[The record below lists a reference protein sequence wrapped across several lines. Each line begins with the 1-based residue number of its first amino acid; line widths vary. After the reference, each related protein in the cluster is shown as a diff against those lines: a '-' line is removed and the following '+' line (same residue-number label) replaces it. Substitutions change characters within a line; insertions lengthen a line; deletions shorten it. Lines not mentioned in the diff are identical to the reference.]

1 MYTLKIA
8 SFVGVLLAT
17 RGTSATVVTDKPSV
31 ADGKTFDF
39 VIVGA
44 GLSGLTV
51 ANKLSGRNFSTL
63 VIEAGPDGSWNDAVK
78 YADDLPYPPVFC
90 NRNYP
95 QYDENGKK
103 MAQTIAAGGCIGGS
117 TSINGMVWYR
127 PTKTEI
133 DRLEALGN
141 PGWNWATLQPY
152 MEAIERNIPP
162 NEEQIRQGAAYDPDV
177 HGHHGLV
184 NTSFPIPMRIPQAV
198 HLYKKALQV
207 AFPGLS
213 IGNDLSNRTSVIS
226 ASTSWTIWPELST
239 GKTRRCSAADALL
252 WEPSQHRTSLTVLA
266 NHTVTSIIFDHG
278 TTARGV
284 SFADALSRN
293 SDRKIYKVRAKKGVI
308 LAAGT
313 LGTAPVLERSGIGKS
328 DILLAAG
335 VQQLVNLPG
344 VGANLNDQPGSAV
357 SALVSE
363 RYQNDKSIID
373 GRNIFGPEISLV
385 NIDQIW
391 KSSSSAISAS
401 LTEPSSL
408 RSRAHSLVNA
418 GAAVT
423 IEGAEMILNTTIEL
437 IVNNRL
443 PIAEVVAE
451 SYPTSLNA
459 PFWPLMPLSRGHI
472 HIQSADPFENA
483 RITPRFLTDTFD
495 QEVGVAVARRIRD
508 VFTNE
513 AFDGIVENA
522 YQYPPLG
529 VNASDSQYLD
539 WYRQSAIGSSH
550 WIGATAMLPRALGGV
565 VDPRLRVYGTNNLH
579 IVDAGILPFQLTSHT
594 MSTLYAV
601 AQRAAQIILEDC

>member
-1 MYTLKIA
+1 MYALKVATHMGIA
-8 SFVGVLLAT
+8 LVAYSA
-17 RGTSATVVTDKPSV
+17 SATLITDNS
-31 ADGKTFDF
+31 AIANGKAFDF

-51 ANKLSGRNFSTL
+51 ANKLSAQNFSTL

-103 MAQTIAAGGCIGGS
+103 MTQTITAGGCIGGS

-127 PTKTEI
+127 PTKAEI
-133 DRLEALGN
+133 DRLETLGN
-141 PGWNWATLQPY
+141 PGWNWATLHPY

-177 HGHHGLV
+177 HGRHGLV

-198 HLYKKALQV
+198 RLYKQALPG
-207 AFPGLS
+207 AFPGLT
-213 IGNDLSNRTSVIS
+213 IGNDLSNRTSVVS
-226 ASTSWTIWPELST
+226 ASTSWTIWPEVST

-252 WEPSQHRTSLTVLA
+252 WAPSQQRPRLTVLA
-266 NHTVTSIIFDHG
+266 NHTVTSILFDHG
-278 TTARGV
+278 TAARGV
-284 SFADALSRN
+284 AFANALSTS
-293 SDRKIYKVRAKKGVI
+293 SDREIFRVRSNKGVI

-313 LGTAPVLERSGIGKS
+313 LGTTPVLERSGIGNS
-328 DILLAAG
+328 EVLSAAG
-335 VQQLVNLPG
+335 VQRLVNLPG
-344 VGANLNDQPGSAV
+344 VGANLNDQPGAAV
-357 SALVSE
+357 SALVSKP
-363 RYQNDKSIID
+363 YQNDTSIID

-391 KSSSSAISAS
+391 QSASSAIAAS

-408 RSRAHSLVNA
+408 KSRAHALVNA

-423 IEGAEMILNTTIEL
+423 VEGAEMILNTTIEL
-437 IVNNRL
+437 IVNSRL
-443 PIAEVVAE
+443 PIAEVIAE

-472 HIQSADPFENA
+472 HIASSNPFENA
-483 RITPRFLTDTFD
+483 RITPRFLTDIFD
-495 QEVGVAVARRIRD
+495 QEVGVAVARRLRN
-508 VFTNE
+508 VFTDQ
-513 AFDGIVENA
+513 AFDGVVENA
-522 YQYPPLG
+522 YQSPPIG
-529 VNASDSQYLD
+529 SNATDSQYLA
-539 WYRQSAIGSSH
+539 WYREAAAGASH
-550 WIGATAMLPRALGGV
+550 WIGATAMMPRALGGV
-565 VDPRLRVYGTNNLH
+565 VDPRLRVYGTKNLH